1 MRIAYYKFSWLFRY
15 VQTLKKERNP
25 KKYIQDVITFLWRE
39 ALAAEEV
46 LKVDTEVSYSVTA
59 NQET

>member
-1 MRIAYYKFSWLFRY
+1 
-15 VQTLKKERNP
+15 LKRERNP

-46 LKVDTEVSYSVTA
+46 LKVHVSSLLNKSAKIDIESSRLAYK
-59 NQET
+59 

>member
-1 MRIAYYKFSWLFRY
+1 
-15 VQTLKKERNP
+15 LKRERNP

-46 LKVDTEVSYSVTA
+46 LKVQVSSLLRKKLA
-59 NQET
+59 KRDIESSRLA